1 MSDEGADAFI
11 FITAIIGVIF
21 AWFQYKLVAKV
32 SLTGGSNTLSNSGLD
47 TSKLIVIY
55 DAIRDGAD
63 SFLRAEY
70 TICAYFIAAF
80 GIIVLL
86 MTSYVEKEFHIDQGG
101 LTAISFVAGGIT
113 SIISGLIGMKVA
125 VFANARTTIMAAG
138 PNPWTDAFNTAFR
151 AGSVMGFSLCG
162 LSMLVL
168 YVLAHLFAVHF
179 KDWDVIGADGSV
191 AVDVGGAAGG
201 LLGRD
206 LRVSGGWRGLAGRGT
221 HAGFGAGARG
231 AGRSPPRKSRG
242 DRGPFQLGQKMAQ
255 TVAWCARSGAGGSP
269 GWEPRSG
276 RRRAQGATSRRGRC
290 RA

>member
-86 MTSYVEKEFHIDQGG
+86 MTSYV
-101 LTAISFVAGGIT
+101 
-113 SIISGLIGMKVA
+113 
-125 VFANARTTIMAAG
+125 
-138 PNPWTDAFNTAFR
+138 
-151 AGSVMGFSLCG
+151 
-162 LSMLVL
+162 
-168 YVLAHLFAVHF
+168 
-179 KDWDVIGADGSV
+179 
-191 AVDVGGAAGG
+191 
-201 LLGRD
+201 
-206 LRVSGGWRGLAGRGT
+206 
-221 HAGFGAGARG
+221 
-231 AGRSPPRKSRG
+231 
-242 DRGPFQLGQKMAQ
+242 
-255 TVAWCARSGAGGSP
+255 
-269 GWEPRSG
+269 
-276 RRRAQGATSRRGRC
+276 
-290 RA
+290 